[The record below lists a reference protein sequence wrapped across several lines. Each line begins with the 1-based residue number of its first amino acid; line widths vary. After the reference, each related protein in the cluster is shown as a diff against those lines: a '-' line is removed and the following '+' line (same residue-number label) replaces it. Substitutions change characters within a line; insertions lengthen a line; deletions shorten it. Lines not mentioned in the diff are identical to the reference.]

1 MQLTAVDLNLLVAL
15 EALLDTQSV
24 KLAAQR
30 LALSPSA
37 TSHALGRL
45 RELLD
50 DPLLVRAGRSLV
62 LTPRANRLR
71 PMTKQL
77 VAAAESILR
86 EEKELVPAQL
96 ARNFTVAATD
106 YTELLVALPLGQ
118 ELARVAP
125 GTNLYSVPIRERG
138 IPQLRSG
145 EVDCVLGVVGDVPDD
160 IHSMQLWE
168 DDLVCVLRAGHP
180 AAKGKLSLERYVGL
194 DHVLIAPRGVP
205 TGIVDTV
212 LASQGLS
219 RRVARTVSHFLV
231 APTLIANTNL
241 VLTVS
246 GVLAR
251 RWAKQ
256 HQLVVRRPPLDI
268 RGFHVQLH
276 WHRRHDLDAAQR
288 WLRGQILNVANEA
301 PRSHGL
307 VP

>member
-1 MQLTAVDLNLLVAL
+1 MQLTAVDVNLLVAL

-118 ELARVAP
+118 
-125 GTNLYSVPIRERG
+125 
-138 IPQLRSG
+138 
-145 EVDCVLGVVGDVPDD
+145 
-160 IHSMQLWE
+160 
-168 DDLVCVLRAGHP
+168 
-180 AAKGKLSLERYVGL
+180 
-194 DHVLIAPRGVP
+194 
-205 TGIVDTV
+205 
-212 LASQGLS
+212 
-219 RRVARTVSHFLV
+219 
-231 APTLIANTNL
+231 
-241 VLTVS
+241 
-246 GVLAR
+246 
-251 RWAKQ
+251 
-256 HQLVVRRPPLDI
+256 
-268 RGFHVQLH
+268 
-276 WHRRHDLDAAQR
+276 
-288 WLRGQILNVANEA
+288 
-301 PRSHGL
+301 
-307 VP
+307 